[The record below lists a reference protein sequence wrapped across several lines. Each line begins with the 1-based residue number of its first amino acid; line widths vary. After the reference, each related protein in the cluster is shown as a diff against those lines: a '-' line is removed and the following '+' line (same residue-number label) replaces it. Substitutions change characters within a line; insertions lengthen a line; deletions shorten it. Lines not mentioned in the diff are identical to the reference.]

1 MESLRKESADLVI
14 QWMNASRENFPP
26 SVNRQREAF
35 QCFSS
40 GAILLGLSVGRRCV
54 VDNWRG
60 IGQPGRRA
68 DRELCEARAD
78 AGDCGRTLDRG
89 L

>member
-40 GAILLGLSVGRRCV
+40 GAILLGLSVGGSGV
-54 VDNWRG
+54 VEKWV
-60 IGQPGRRA
+60 
-68 DRELCEARAD
+68 
-78 AGDCGRTLDRG
+78 AGSLNRKSSGWPAMIRHRRTL
-89 L
+89 